1 MVSHLDDKKSWIGS
15 LVISE
20 QSASKIGYVKAIN
33 PMLEDAAETII
44 VVPSPIV
51 WLPMEITGASQFAS
65 DSIIGGG
72 DGCLIVQLSSGMTT
86 IPQSD
91 FGRIVSKGATIS
103 WKIPLK
109 VFQILLVSLVSLPA
123 GMLFLA
129 RLLGAKPLQ
138 QQLVDLS
145 SSHGDDDDN
154 SGLSPMRQPRSP
166 GPLPTHDEALALP
179 LVDTQKDTETYPMT
193 QLIVQEIPE
202 L

>member
-1 MVSHLDDKKSWIGS
+1 MVGYLDDKKTWIGS

-33 PMLEDAAETII
+33 PIIGDTAETIV

-51 WLPMEITGASQFAS
+51 WLPMEMTGASQFSS

-86 IPQSD
+86 ISQSN
-91 FGRIVSKGATIS
+91 FGRIVSKGAKIS

-109 VFQILLVSLVSLPA
+109 VFQLLLVSLVSLPT
-123 GMLFLA
+123 GILFLV

-154 SGLSPMRQPRSP
+154 PGLSPMRQPLSP
-166 GPLPTHDEALALP
+166 GPLPTNDEALALP

-193 QLIVQEIPE
+193 RLIVPKIPE
-202 L
+202 F